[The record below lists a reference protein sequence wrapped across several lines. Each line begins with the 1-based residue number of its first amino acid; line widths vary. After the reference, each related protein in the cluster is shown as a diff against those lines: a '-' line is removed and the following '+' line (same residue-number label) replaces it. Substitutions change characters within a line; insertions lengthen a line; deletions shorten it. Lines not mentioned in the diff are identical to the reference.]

1 MAVTTVSSSYALLQP
16 PHRLIVGNS
25 CIPTASAIA
34 SNDLMFGN
42 GGSDKLCDSEGN
54 DTLNGPK
61 GDDYLIGG
69 LGNDILSGGSGRT
82 RFVLTAG
89 SGPDLIT
96 DFTKGEDLLVL
107 ARGLTFA
114 QLSITQNANSA
125 FIRIGQNGQHL
136 AAVNG
141 VAASAIALNDF
152 TIFG

>member
-1 MAVTTVSSSYALLQP
+1 MAVTTVSSSLALLQQ
-16 PHRLIVGNS
+16 PHRLIVGNP
-25 CIPTASAIA
+25 CTPTASAIA

-42 GGSDKLCDSEGN
+42 GGSDQLCGSEGN
-54 DTLNGPK
+54 DSLYGPK

-69 LGNDILSGGSGRT
+69 LGNDILSGGMGRD

-107 ARGLTFA
+107 ASGLTFA

-125 FIRIGQNGQHL
+125 FIRIGQNNQLL

-141 VAASAIALNDF
+141 VPASAIDLNDF

>member
-1 MAVTTVSSSYALLQP
+1 MAVTTVSSSYALLQQ
-16 PHRLIVGNS
+16 PHRLIVGNP
-25 CIPTASAIA
+25 CTPCASAIA

-42 GGSDKLCDSEGN
+42 GGSDKLCGFEGN

-69 LGNDILSGGSGRT
+69 LGNDILSGGMGRD

-96 DFTKGEDLLVL
+96 DLTKGEDLLVL
-107 ARGLTFA
+107 DRGLTFA
-114 QLSITQNANSA
+114 QLSITQNANAA
-125 FIRIGQNGQHL
+125 FIRIGQNNQLL
-136 AAVNG
+136 AALNEVP
-141 VAASAIALNDF
+141 ASAIALNNF